1 MWGEDAEGGFGVM
14 ATSHQTRYLKNLVR
28 ACSRRGIELPNELLE
43 EIDDPDLTLRRASEL
58 IDALRMELGLK
69 E

>member
-1 MWGEDAEGGFGVM
+1 M
-14 ATSHQTRYLKNLVR
+14 ATFSQLKYLKNLV
-28 ACSRRGIELPNELLE
+28 AVCKRRGIELPNELLE

>member
-1 MWGEDAEGGFGVM
+1 M
-14 ATSHQTRYLKNLVR
+14 ATPHQTRYLKNLVGV
-28 ACSRRGIELPNELLE
+28 CKRRGIELPNELLE

-58 IDALRMELGLK
+58 IDALRMELGLT

>member
-1 MWGEDAEGGFGVM
+1 MWGEDAEGGFRVM
-14 ATSHQTRYLKNLVR
+14 ATSSQTRYLKNLVG
-28 ACSRRGIELPNELLE
+28 ACKRRGIELPNELLE

-58 IDALRMELGLK
+58 IDALRMELGLT

>member
-1 MWGEDAEGGFGVM
+1 M
-14 ATSHQTRYLKNLVR
+14 ATPHQTRYLKNLVGV
-28 ACSRRGIELPNELLE
+28 CKRRGIELPNELLE

-58 IDALRMELGLK
+58 IDALRMKLGLT